1 MVLAVLPHVSRLPW
15 WLPVVFVLAI
25 LERASHYHRR
35 RRPLQGWIRLIL
47 TGLCVAALVMHYGTI
62 LGRQAGVALLCTML
76 ALKLSET
83 FRSREVFLLIS
94 LSYFVVITQFLFDQS
109 IYLALYLLAVAVLI
123 TATLIVNEGQPAR
136 DLSGS
141 ASDRTNDRT
150 GAADTLRRA
159 GWMLVQGLPLMLAL
173 FLLFPRLSAPLWGMP
188 EDALYG
194 KTGISDHME
203 PGSIRD
209 LFIDDSPAF
218 RVDFKGDAR
227 PIQNQLYWR
236 GPVLW
241 HFDGAAWCRQAPCDR
256 DSQKLP
262 DPKRIDQIRG
272 EIVQPVRYTVTME
285 PSQQFWLFGLDT
297 PVLTPGWRIG
307 LETDYTMHRTMPVTR
322 TLSYDMTSDLGYRKN
337 QRIDRWLIRPGL
349 RLPEGRN
356 PRTLEYAAELKAR
369 HGEDSR
375 SLVQEVLQRFR
386 QENFQYSFTP
396 PPLGFHSVDDFLFET
411 QNGYCE
417 YYSSAFTF
425 LMRAAGVPARVVTG
439 YQGGE
444 YNGNPEYLLVRQ
456 SDAHAWS
463 EVWIDGDGWIRVD
476 PTAAVAPDRVDLG
489 AVGAMGG
496 QRRGVWDFGWV
507 RQLRNQMDSVHR
519 LWTDFVLKFDQA
531 RQRSLFKPVGIDD
544 LSPSTS
550 ILILTA
556 ITVLLSSIVMWLLL
570 RVQWLGGL
578 DPAAREYA
586 RFCRKLARRGLPRE
600 IAEGPRD
607 YANRASAHFTQVAKD
622 IKKIT
627 DLYVKQRYGA
637 KTRETDL
644 ISLRRAVGSLRIGR
658 RSGKSLDK

>member
-1 MVLAVLPHVSRLPW
+1 MVLAVLPHLSRLPW
-15 WLPVVFVLAI
+15 WLPLVFVVAVI
-25 LERASHYHRR
+25 ERGSHYHRPR
-35 RRPLQGWIRLIL
+35 QPLAGWIRLII
-47 TGLCVAALVMHYGTI
+47 TGLCVAGLVLHYGTI

-94 LSYFVVITQFLFDQS
+94 LSYFIVITQFLFDQS
-109 IYLALYLLAVAVLI
+109 VYLALYLLAVTVLI

-136 DLSGS
+136 DLETEAGEQ
-141 ASDRTNDRT
+141 A
-150 GAADTLRRA
+150 GAVDTLRRA

-173 FLLFPRLSAPLWGMP
+173 FLLFPRLSSPLWGVP

-218 RVDFKGDAR
+218 RVDFKGAAR
-227 PIQNQLYWR
+227 PAQNLLYWR

-241 HFDGAAWCRQAPCDR
+241 HFDGAAWCREAPCDR
-256 DSQKLP
+256 DSRRLP
-262 DPKRIDQIRG
+262 EPRRLDKIAG
-272 EIVQPVRYTVTME
+272 EIIQPIRYTVTME
-285 PSQQFWLFGLDT
+285 PSQQIWLFALDT
-297 PVLTPGWRIG
+297 PVRTPGRRFG
-307 LETDYTMHRTMPVTR
+307 LEIDYTVHRTPPVTR
-322 TLSYDMTSDLGYRKN
+322 TLSYDMTSDLGYQKN
-337 QRIDRWLIRPGL
+337 QQIDRWLTRPGL
-349 RLPEGRN
+349 RLPSGRN
-356 PRTLEYAAELKAR
+356 PRTLEYATELKTR
-369 HGEDSR
+369 HGDDSLA
-375 SLVQEVLQRFR
+375 LVQEVLQRFR
-386 QENFQYSFTP
+386 QDNYQYSFTP
-396 PPLGFHSVDDFLFET
+396 PPLGFHSIDDFLFET
-411 QNGYCE
+411 REGYCE
-417 YYSSAFTF
+417 YYASAFTF
-425 LMRAAGVPARVVTG
+425 LMRAAGIPARVVTG

-463 EVWIDGDGWIRVD
+463 EVWIEGAGWRRVD

-489 AVGAMGG
+489 AVGAMAG
-496 QRRGVWDFGWV
+496 QRRGVWDFDWV

-531 RQRSLFKPVGIDD
+531 RQRSLFKPVGIEE

-550 ILILTA
+550 VLILTA

-586 RFCRKLARRGLPRE
+586 RFCRKLARRGLPRN

-607 YANRASAHFTQVAKD
+607 YARRAGAHFPPVAQQID
-622 IKKIT
+622 NIT
-627 DLYVKQRYGA
+627 SLYVKQRYRAGSGD
-637 KTRETDL
+637 TDL
-644 ISLRRAVGSLRIGR
+644 RDLRSAVRALRIR
-658 RSGKSLDK
+658 RQAGKNTRKVLR